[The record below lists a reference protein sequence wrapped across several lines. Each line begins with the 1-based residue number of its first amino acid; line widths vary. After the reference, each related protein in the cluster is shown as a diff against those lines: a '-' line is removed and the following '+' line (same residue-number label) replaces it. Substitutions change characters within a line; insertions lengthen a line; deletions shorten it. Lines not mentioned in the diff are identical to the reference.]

1 MFATQVLCCTMP
13 LPVTITCS
21 KLQNYKVLSCIF
33 MIDTKK
39 KKKKN
44 RNTISVITEK
54 SQMLGRKILSLSNL
68 LLLESETIFSQKIIS
83 ERKK

>member
-1 MFATQVLCCTMP
+1 MP
-13 LPVTITCS
+13 LPVTIMCS
-21 KLQNYKVLSCIF
+21 KLQSYKVLSCIF
-33 MIDTKK
+33 IKKK

-68 LLLESETIFSQKIIS
+68 LLLETETIFSRKIIS

>member
-1 MFATQVLCCTMP
+1 MLYDAPPSNNYVFK
-13 LPVTITCS
+13 VT
-21 KLQNYKVLSCIF
+21 KLQSSLMYLYDRYK
-33 MIDTKK
+33 KK

>member
-1 MFATQVLCCTMP
+1 MP

-21 KLQNYKVLSCIF
+21 KLQSSF
-33 MIDTKK
+33 MHLYDKYK

-68 LLLESETIFSQKIIS
+68 LLLETETIFSRKIIS

>member
-1 MFATQVLCCTMP
+1 MP

-21 KLQNYKVLSCIF
+21 KLQSYKVLSCIF
-33 MIDTKK
+33 MINTKKKKK

-68 LLLESETIFSQKIIS
+68 LLLETETIFSRKIIS

>member
-1 MFATQVLCCTMP
+1 
-13 LPVTITCS
+13 
-21 KLQNYKVLSCIF
+21 

>member
-1 MFATQVLCCTMP
+1 MLYDAPPSNNYVFK
-13 LPVTITCS
+13 VT
-21 KLQNYKVLSCIF
+21 KLQSSF
-33 MIDTKK
+33 MYLYDRYK

-54 SQMLGRKILSLSNL
+54 SQMLGKKILSLSNL

>member
-1 MFATQVLCCTMP
+1 MYLYDR
-13 LPVTITCS
+13 
-21 KLQNYKVLSCIF
+21 YKKK
-33 MIDTKK
+33 KK

>member
-1 MFATQVLCCTMP
+1 MP

-21 KLQNYKVLSCIF
+21 KLQSYKVLSCIF
-33 MIDTKK
+33 I
-39 KKKKN
+39 KN

-68 LLLESETIFSQKIIS
+68 LLLETETIFSRKIIS

>member
-1 MFATQVLCCTMP
+1 MP

-21 KLQNYKVLSCIF
+21 KLQSYKVLSCIF
-33 MIDTKK
+33 MINTK

-68 LLLESETIFSQKIIS
+68 LLLETETIFSRKIVS

>member
-1 MFATQVLCCTMP
+1 MP

-21 KLQNYKVLSCIF
+21 KLQSYKVLSCIF
-33 MIDTKK
+33 MINTK

-68 LLLESETIFSQKIIS
+68 LLLETETIFSRKIIS

>member
-1 MFATQVLCCTMP
+1 MA

-21 KLQNYKVLSCIF
+21 KLQSYKVLSCIF
-33 MIDTKK
+33 MINT

-68 LLLESETIFSQKIIS
+68 LLLETETIFSRKIVS